1 MSRDTITIMKKVAII
16 GAGIAGLTCASELQ
30 CRGVQVEVFEKSRG
44 PGGRSSTK
52 RWDQTSGIGIDMG
65 VPYIVKA
72 QTKPLA
78 VSVITSLLDAG
89 AICEWR
95 VNQKLNG
102 QVESFDAYV
111 GIPRMTAV
119 VSALSN
125 GLTLHRQARV
135 TGISYNETWSLFTES
150 SSYHH
155 FDAVVL
161 AIPAP
166 QVILIEGVDDA
177 IVNAAQSIQFSAT
190 NTLML
195 EMQSPMWF
203 DDIDIVQVN
212 GPKILSIIADYRKPG
227 RNRGRFTYA
236 VHSQPGWATNQFD
249 TQSPD
254 HILDDMLTDALTTTN
269 RSTRLVMHAKLHRWK
284 YAYLNGPA
292 ESLQC
297 GYIRSTQSPLFA
309 CGDWCQGHTIANAFE
324 SGYLLAHNM
333 LL

>member
-30 CRGVQVEVFEKSRG
+30 SRGVQVEVFEKSRG

-65 VPYIVKA
+65 VPYIMKA

-177 IVNAAQSIQFSAT
+177 IVNAAQSIQFSA
-190 NTLML
+190 
-195 EMQSPMWF
+195 SGK
-203 DDIDIVQVN
+203 IVW
-212 GPKILSIIADYRKPG
+212 IIIG
-227 RNRGRFTYA
+227 HG
-236 VHSQPGWATNQFD
+236 
-249 TQSPD
+249 
-254 HILDDMLTDALTTTN
+254 L
-269 RSTRLVMHAKLHRWK
+269 
-284 YAYLNGPA
+284 
-292 ESLQC
+292 SLQ
-297 GYIRSTQSPLFA
+297 ISIQIVEL
-309 CGDWCQGHTIANAFE
+309 
-324 SGYLLAHNM
+324 
-333 LL
+333 